1 MNKSELVAAVA
12 EKLAGA
18 EPDARQY
25 VDAVFDT
32 IMGQV
37 STGERVQIIGFG
49 TFDSVERAARVG
61 HNPRSRETIQV
72 PASVAPRFQA
82 GQTFRAQVKESLVP
96 SAGAAAVKVPAA
108 AVTAAVAAKQEP
120 AAAKS
125 AKTKAA
131 KKTPT
136 KKPEKA
142 VKVTPKAE
150 PVKAVKAVKAV
161 TKAEPAKAVK
171 AVKAVKPV
179 KDATKAEPAK
189 SKDPKAAAKKAAK
202 PGKAGRK

>member
-18 EPDARQY
+18 EPDARHY

-32 IMGQV
+32 IMDQV
-37 STGERVQIIGFG
+37 ATGERVQIIGFG

-61 HNPRSRETIQV
+61 HNPRSQEPIQV

-82 GQTFRAQVKESLVP
+82 GQTFRAQVKQSLAP
-96 SAGAAAVKVPAA
+96 SADAVAAEAP
-108 AVTAAVAAKQEP
+108 AAVATATVAAVEAAPAATKKET
-120 AAAKS
+120 AAAKP

-131 KKTPT
+131 KKSPAPA

-142 VKVTPKAE
+142 VKPAAKPAPE
-150 PVKAVKAVKAV
+150 KSKAVKAP
-161 TKAEPAKAVK
+161 TK
-171 AVKAVKPV
+171 
-179 KDATKAEPAK
+179 K
-189 SKDPKAAAKKAAK
+189 SAK
-202 PGKAGRK
+202 PGKSGRK